1 MKTER
6 RPTLREQL
14 NALIQAWDTYARSKR
29 EQRQADLE
37 RERQLRAK
45 FAEVM
50 AAAFAASR
58 PSSITYTSPLEEQIA
73 EDAASRPRDPIAD
86 LIRAME
92 ARDHRRGGTR

>member
-50 AAAFAASR
+50 AAALAASR
-58 PSSITYTSPLEEQIA
+58 PSIGHASTIEEQIA
-73 EDAASRPRDPIAD
+73 KDAASRPRDPIAD
-86 LIRAME
+86 LIREME
-92 ARDHRRGGTR
+92 ARDHRRGGTHR

>member
-14 NALIQAWDTYARSKR
+14 NALIEAWDTYARSKR

-45 FAEVM
+45 FAEAM
-50 AAAFAASR
+50 ANAFAASR
-58 PSSITYTSPLEEQIA
+58 PSSIRYASTIEEQIA
-73 EDAASRPRDPIAD
+73 EDAASRPRDPLAD

-92 ARDHRRGGTR
+92 ARDRRGGTR